1 MGAGPIQRYG
11 EDPVLT
17 RATRRA
23 VLAVGAA
30 VALLALGL
38 GVVVAIVALKFAPFG
53 LFRAVGATHGLLLL
67 VPLAIGVVW
76 VVRELLRPVRARS
89 AAADGALE
97 PGPDHPQRLALARLA
112 ALADI
117 PAPPLWIVESVRPNS
132 YVVVEPDGVEVI
144 CLTTAALESC
154 TTAELDAMLAH
165 ELFHVAHGDA
175 RLTGRLE
182 GIAELT
188 ERRASWLGRWVVPA
202 VRGLMR
208 QRELAAD
215 RAAALLT
222 GRPGDLDSAV
232 RTCTHVGVH
241 AGPPD
246 LRLTLAV
253 PFVEAADGESPG
265 RRTHPSETERAESL
279 ARVAAALGQR

>member
-1 MGAGPIQRYG
+1 MAGPSRYG

-23 VLAVGAA
+23 VLAVVAA
-30 VALLALGL
+30 VVLLAAGL
-38 GVVVAIVALKFAPFG
+38 AVVVAVIALKFAPFG
-53 LFRAVGATHGLLLL
+53 LLRAVGATHGLLLL
-67 VPLAIGVVW
+67 VPLGVGVLW
-76 VVRELLRPVRARS
+76 VVRELMRPVRGRS
-89 AAADGALE
+89 VASDRAVE
-97 PGPDHPQRLALARLA
+97 PGPDHPQRLALVRLA
-112 ALADI
+112 ALADV
-117 PAPPLWIVESVRPNS
+117 PAPSLWIVESIRPNS
-132 YVVVEPDGVEVI
+132 YVVVEPDGVEVV
-144 CLTTAALESC
+144 CLTTAALDSC
-154 TTAELDAMLAH
+154 TPAELDAMLAH

-175 RLTGRLE
+175 LLTGRLE

-188 ERRASWLGRWVVPA
+188 ERRASVLGRWVVPA

-232 RTCTHVGVH
+232 RTCTDVGAH
-241 AGPPD
+241 AGPAD

-253 PFVEAADGESPG
+253 PFVEAADRESSG
-265 RRTHPSETERAESL
+265 RRTHPSVAERAESL
-279 ARVAAALGQR
+279 ARVAVALGRR